1 VTSPE
6 AVQAMVARAV
16 DEMGQ
21 IDVVVNNA
29 FRSYSFDPEQRK
41 IFDELAWS
49 DYQSQ
54 FDAAVGAAYHVCK
67 AVLPH
72 FRRRAQGNIVNIVT
86 NLVEHPLVPYHD
98 YTTAKSALVGFSRN
112 LASELGPL
120 GVRVNCVAPGLLI
133 PDVVIYTTLAYFA
146 SGTDASTRWSAS
158 PRAQAPARARAVGPA
173 RSGGI
178 GRQSVPGAASCAT
191 PTPSPI
197 LLTRTCGRSDVCRT
211 SIATGARRHPVL
223 PTSPSRTHLVVSHGP
238 GALRELAGARGR
250 VRRDGTAGLCRA
262 SVSPLSVPDPGSI
275 ALIRE

>member
-1 VTSPE
+1 MNFDGKVVLVTGAGRGIGAAIAQAFAGEGAAVVVNYLGNETAAAEVVAQCKRAGGDALAVKADVTSPA
-6 AVQAMVARAV
+6 AVQEMVAQALAELGR
-16 DEMGQ
+16 

-72 FRRRAQGNIVNIVT
+72 FRRRAQGSIVNIVT

-120 GVRVNCVAPGLLI
+120 GVRVNCVAPGLVY
-133 PDVVIYTTLAYFA
+133 PTQG
-146 SGTDASTRWSAS
+146 SGSTK
-158 PRAQAPARARAVGPA
+158 AQFRESIMA
-173 RSGGI
+173 
-178 GRQSVPGAASCAT
+178 AT
-191 PTPSPI
+191 PLRRLARPE
-197 LLTRTCGRSDVCRT
+197 D
-211 SIATGARRHPVL
+211 IAGPVL
-223 PTSPSRTHLVVSHGP
+223 FLASEWSGFMTGQVLFVDGGLVMK
-238 GALRELAGARGR
+238 
-250 VRRDGTAGLCRA
+250 
-262 SVSPLSVPDPGSI
+262 
-275 ALIRE
+275 